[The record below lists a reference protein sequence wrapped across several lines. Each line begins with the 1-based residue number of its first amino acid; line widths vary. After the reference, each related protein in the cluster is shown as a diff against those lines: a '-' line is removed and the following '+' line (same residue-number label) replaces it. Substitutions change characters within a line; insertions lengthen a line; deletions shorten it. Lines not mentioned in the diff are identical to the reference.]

1 MIFNIAW
8 RNIWRSKVRS
18 FVVITAIGL
27 GLWAGIFASAF
38 VEGMMISKVNS
49 VIEMEMSH
57 FQFHVE
63 GFRDDMKAEQIIH
76 NTVEIQNDLS
86 EDANVIQSSARVIAL
101 AMLGTANKNGSVKV
115 SGVDPEKEAI
125 VTKLDQ
131 KIKEGAYFEGIKR
144 NPIII
149 SREIAETFKVNLR
162 SKMVL
167 TFQDINGEIVA
178 GAFRVAGIYKS
189 NNGQY
194 DKLNVFV
201 KINDMRR
208 LMNMTEEECHEIA
221 VKVNDHDLAETLASK
236 YQKKYFN
243 LEVLPWL
250 DIASGMRYM
259 VEAMDV
265 YLFVLVGIILLA
277 LLFSII
283 NTMYMAVLER
293 TREIGMLMSI
303 GMTKGRIFSMIM
315 IETVIM
321 TMIGCPLGLALSWL
335 SISYFGNVGIN
346 VNAAVYDDFGFG
358 STIYPALDASRYVDV
373 AFMVLIMALI
383 AAVFP
388 ARKALKLKPVEAI
401 RKI

>member
-1 MIFNIAW
+1 M
-8 RNIWRSKVRS
+8 
-18 FVVITAIGL
+18 ITAIAL

-38 VEGMMISKVNS
+38 VEGMMNSKVNS
-49 VIEMEMSH
+49 VIELEMSH

-63 GFRDDMKAEQIIH
+63 GFRDDLKTEQIIR
-76 NTVEIQNDLS
+76 NSTEIQKDLAS
-86 EDANVIQSSARVIAL
+86 DDRIVQSSARVVSM
-101 AMLGTANKNGSVKV
+101 AMLGTASKNGSVKV
-115 SGVDPEKEAI
+115 SGVNPKDEAI

-131 KIKEGAYFEGIKR
+131 KLIEGEYFEGIKR

-149 SREIAETFKVNLR
+149 SKEIAETFKVDLR

-167 TFQDINGEIVA
+167 TFQDVNGEIVA

-194 DKLNVFV
+194 DKMNVFV
-201 KINDMRR
+201 RIDDIRR
-208 LMNMTEEECHEIA
+208 LNGMKANESHEIA
-221 VKVNDHDLAETLASK
+221 VMIKDYEQAESLANE
-236 YQKKYFN
+236 YQKKYYN

-259 VEAMDV
+259 VEAMDL
-265 YLFVLVGIILLA
+265 YLYILVGIILLA
-277 LLFSII
+277 LLFSIV

-293 TREIGMLMSI
+293 TREIGMLMAI
-303 GMTKGRIFSMIM
+303 GMTKGRIFAMIM

-335 SISYFGNVGIN
+335 SIGYFGSAGIN
-346 VNAAVYDDFGFG
+346 LNAAVYEDFGFG
-358 STIYPALDASRYVDV
+358 STIYPALGASRYIDV
-373 AFMVLIMALI
+373 AWMVFVMALI